1 MRQETQKTRVLNH
14 LNNENSITPLEALD
28 KFGCMRLAAIIWTL
42 RDEGHNIKTKTIYNK
57 DSGKSYASYHKVTT
71 LDY

>member
-1 MRQETQKTRVLNH
+1 MKRVTQKTRILNH
-14 LNNENSITPLEALD
+14 LDNQNSITPLEALN
-28 KFGCMRLAAIIWTL
+28 KFGCMRLAAVIWTL
-42 RDEGHNIKTKTIYNK
+42 KDEGHNINTKTIYNK

>member
-1 MRQETQKTRVLNH
+1 MKASGLVATLQEQSTDISNKLINMFPPKEIVL
-14 LNNENSITPLEALD
+14 
-28 KFGCMRLAAIIWTL
+28 
-42 RDEGHNIKTKTIYNK
+42 KTKTIYNK

>member
-1 MRQETQKTRVLNH
+1 
-14 LNNENSITPLEALD
+14 
-28 KFGCMRLAAIIWTL
+28 MRLAAVIWTL
-42 RDEGHNIKTKTIYNK
+42 KDEGHNIKTKTIYNK

>member
-1 MRQETQKTRVLNH
+1 MRKVTQKTRILNH
-14 LNNENSITPLEALD
+14 LDNQNSITPLEALN
-28 KFGCMRLAAIIWTL
+28 KFGCMRLAAVIWTL
-42 RDEGHNIKTKTIYNK
+42 KDEGHNIKTKTICNK